1 MISLIFIIYFI
12 FLFIGIF
19 IWLFFVKPND
29 VGTSQ
34 EGSKFSVIIPVRNES
49 ENISRLLKSLENQSL
64 GSEKFEVILVDDQSD
79 DDTKSKALQ
88 FFENSKLNW
97 RILDLNPDERG
108 KSPKK
113 NAITKAI
120 NYSHNELV
128 FCTDGD
134 CELPNELLSEYQK
147 VFDNKEVM
155 FISGPVS
162 FFDVKSRLFRKLWNK
177 IQIVEFASLVGVGGS
192 SIFVGSP
199 NMCSGANIAYRK
211 VVFFEVKGYDGN
223 EHLASGDDEFLM
235 HKIAQKYPGSIR
247 FSGGIKSLVLTNDSK
262 NLTQFFNQRIRWAS
276 KWSFYKSLVPKILA
290 IYVFVLNLG
299 SIYLLMSGFWFW
311 LIARA
316 IFEFI
321 FLVIILTKFKK
332 ISSIIIIPLV
342 QFIYPFYVVFFGIKS
357 FFSNKKYSWKSREL
371 S

>member
-1 MISLIFIIYFI
+1 
-12 FLFIGIF
+12 
-19 IWLFFVKPND
+19 
-29 VGTSQ
+29 
-34 EGSKFSVIIPVRNES
+34 
-49 ENISRLLKSLENQSL
+49 
-64 GSEKFEVILVDDQSD
+64 
-79 DDTKSKALQ
+79 
-88 FFENSKLNW
+88 
-97 RILDLNPDERG
+97 
-108 KSPKK
+108 
-113 NAITKAI
+113 
-120 NYSHNELV
+120 
-128 FCTDGD
+128 
-134 CELPNELLSEYQK
+134 
-147 VFDNKEVM
+147 
-155 FISGPVS
+155 
-162 FFDVKSRLFRKLWNK
+162 
-177 IQIVEFASLVGVGGS
+177 
-192 SIFVGSP
+192 
-199 NMCSGANIAYRK
+199 MCSGANIAYRK

-332 ISSIIIIPLV
+332 
-342 QFIYPFYVVFFGIKS
+342 K
-357 FFSNKKYSWKSREL
+357 
-371 S
+371 